1 MFSYDFVQVMTNTR
15 DNARM
20 EGDGS
25 ESKEAPPQGNQ
36 VPLQVPNAPQV
47 ENVTLKE
54 FRTSMNLLAQAST
67 LNPIGRWWI
76 TL

>member
-1 MFSYDFVQVMTNTR
+1 MFAYDFVLVMDNTKA
-15 DNARM
+15 NAIR
-20 EGDGS
+20 EGDGI
-25 ESKEAPPQGNQ
+25 ENQEVPPQGNQ